1 MTDATRVVATMV
13 VAPLVTATFVSI
25 VNFVAGQPIDP
36 LAALV
41 LGAAFGLAYG
51 LMAGLLL
58 SYDLSQS
65 SGAGLLIVDLTWSLS
80 NTIAGFVVGN
90 LIYMF
95 FGTPSRDQSRDQNW
109 ISYKA
114 RGKKGFGVDVLQTI
128 GTVNLG
134 GAGNHEKVHVVQA
147 RIFGPFFIPIVLVN
161 YFLTGLVQI
170 LFTVTIGGIL
180 KLAGVRDTAYF
191 RPPASS
197 AVKGF
202 FGWIYAATVIE
213 LWAYATEP

>member
-1 MTDATRVVATMV
+1 
-13 VAPLVTATFVSI
+13 
-25 VNFVAGQPIDP
+25 
-36 LAALV
+36 
-41 LGAAFGLAYG
+41 
-51 LMAGLLL
+51 MAGLLL
-58 SYDLSQS
+58 SYDLGQS
-65 SGAGLLIVDLTWSLS
+65 NGAGLLIVDLTWSLS

-161 YFLTGLVQI
+161 YFLTGLVQF

-202 FGWIYAATVIE
+202 FGWIYAATVFE